1 MKKILFMLLVGVLV
15 LAGCMQKDE
24 EDTSSSKSEDTVS
37 EKIVI
42 EDGFGEQEFDQAP
55 ERVVAIEW
63 SIVEELLAV
72 GVQPVGVT
80 DIEGFNKWVTIDEQ
94 LDDSVTEVGL
104 RTEPNIEEIAKLE
117 PDVIIGMK
125 GYQGELKEELE
136 KIAPVVMYENTTDE
150 AIEEDLYADM
160 LKTFKQT
167 AKLVGKE
174 QEAEEQITHLEERMA
189 EAAENIETADLP
201 TKEFVFTQ
209 AYTVNEAPTFRL
221 FTENSTVSHVLEG
234 LGLTNKI
241 QDQDPQPSGFIEA
254 NAEGVSNYDEALFIH
269 TVQEDDP
276 LFDNLAENK
285 AWNSLNFV
293 KEDAM
298 YDVGAGVWT
307 FGSVLSMETLI
318 EHVEEALVD

>member
-24 EDTSSSKSEDTVS
+24 EDTSSSESEDTAS

-42 EDGFGEQEFDQAP
+42 EDGFGEQEFDEAP
-55 ERVVAIEW
+55 QKVVAIEW

-80 DIEGFNKWVTIDEQ
+80 DIEGFNKWVTIDEK

-150 AIEEDLYADM
+150 AIEDLYADM

-174 QEAEEQITHLEERMA
+174 QEAEEHITNLEEKMSA
-189 EAAENIETADLP
+189 AAENIEAADLP
-201 TKEFVFTQ
+201 TKDFVFTQ

-241 QDQDPQPSGFIEA
+241 QDQGPQSSGFIEA
-254 NAEGVSNYDEALFIH
+254 NVEGVSNYDEALFIH

-276 LFDNLAENK
+276 LFDNLSGNS
-285 AWNSLNFV
+285 AWNGLNFV
-293 KEDAM
+293 EEDAM

-318 EHVEEALVD
+318 EHVEEALVN